1 MTTTTENP
9 QRNLLVQLGPWLLA
23 FLLLGATGSPA
34 RAQLQF
40 CNDFERPVRFALA
53 YQTPE
58 GWVSEGWT
66 KVESKGCVDTGDKY
80 AGLTELYWS
89 GETDWYKI
97 EGGKRQQ
104 VTWGK
109 GREFSVKDQS
119 FTFKNADKKQKGAR
133 LAGFNG
139 PITIKTPSS
148 VTVSIQAD
156 RTSMVVTSPIKPK
169 DSASSDADY
178 KVCQDA
184 SGDEALAACDRAIAS
199 GKFSGHQL
207 ASLHLNRGVERGR
220 KGDNDGRLADYTKAI
235 EIDPKF
241 ALAYRNRGVAYEDR
255 GDYDAALKDFDQS
268 IQLAPDDYVS
278 YVRRGDIYR
287 KKGERDLA
295 IADYTKALSLNPS
308 DKDRQSIQT
317 SLDRLDPDF
326 QKCEKSSGEE
336 ALAACDRAIASGKFK
351 DSLLAALYINR
362 GVERRNKD
370 DIDGAIADY
379 TMAIGLDVK
388 SALAFAN
395 RGRAYYTKGDY
406 DAAIKDLGRSI
417 ELDPDD
423 ASVYARRG
431 DCYRKK
437 GDKEH
442 AIADYNKALALKPDD
457 KTKEAVEAALKEL
470 GS

>member
-1 MTTTTENP
+1 MNENP
-9 QRNLLVQLGPWLLA
+9 PCFCRLAQHFFRPWLLA

-34 RAQLQF
+34 QAQLQF
-40 CNDFERPVRFALA
+40 CNDFERPVRFAIA
-53 YQTPE
+53 YQSPE
-58 GWVSEGWT
+58 GWVSEGWI
-66 KVESKGCVDTGDKY
+66 KVESKDCVDTGDKY
-80 AGLTELYWS
+80 ADLTELYWS

-133 LAGFNG
+133 LAEFSG

-148 VTVSIQAD
+148 VMVSIQAD

-178 KVCQDA
+178 KACQDA
-184 SGDEALAACDRAIAS
+184 SGDEALAACERAIAS
-199 GKFSGHQL
+199 GKFSGHSL
-207 ASLHLNRGVERGR
+207 AVLHLNRGVERGR
-220 KGDNDGRLADYTKAI
+220 KGDDDGELADLEEAI
-235 EIDPKF
+235 RIDAKF
-241 ALAYRNRGVAYEDR
+241 ALAYKNRGKIHLNK
-255 GDYDAALKDFDQS
+255 GDYDAAIKDFDEA
-268 IQLAPDDYVS
+268 IRLNPDDSGNYAA
-278 YVRRGDIYR
+278 RGDAHR
-287 KKGERDLA
+287 RKGERDLA

-308 DKDRQSIQT
+308 DKDKQAIQA
-317 SLDRLDPDF
+317 SLDKLDPDF
-326 QKCEKSSGEE
+326 QSCEKSSGEE

-395 RGRAYYTKGDY
+395 RGRAYFAKGDY
-406 DAAIKDLGRSI
+406 DAAIKDLDRSI
-417 ELDPDD
+417 ELDPED

-431 DCYRKK
+431 DVYRKK
-437 GDKEH
+437 GDRER
-442 AIADYNKALALKPDD
+442 AIADYNKALSLKPDD
-457 KTKEAVEAALKEL
+457 KTKEAVEVALKEL